1 MADDSPRIVYDIECQ
16 FRSGEPLTVHVD
28 EYRGDLVR
36 MDDRLINIHLKPED
50 GVTEEILVHRAELAY
65 MRTIRREIQPEVTV
79 QDAGSTRIVHPR
91 DVH

>member
-1 MADDSPRIVYDIECQ
+1 MDDTAPRIVYDIEFQ
-16 FRSGEPLTVHVD
+16 FRDGGRETVHV
-28 EYRGDLVR
+28 EEARGDRILIDDTVVSVQLNPEPGVSEDVLV
-36 MDDRLINIHLKPED
+36 
-50 GVTEEILVHRAELAY
+50 TRAELAF